1 MCNFLFFQP
10 PFFFRILF
18 GPELNVGRYSG
29 GPRFDGGIRG
39 RGWGSFPGST
49 GSASGP
55 LNNGAIPGFLQ
66 FASGFTD

>member
-29 GPRFDGGIRG
+29 GPRFDGGIRAG
-39 RGWGSFPGST
+39 VGA
-49 GSASGP
+49 ASRAARAAR
-55 LNNGAIPGFLQ
+55 LAL
-66 FASGFTD
+66 